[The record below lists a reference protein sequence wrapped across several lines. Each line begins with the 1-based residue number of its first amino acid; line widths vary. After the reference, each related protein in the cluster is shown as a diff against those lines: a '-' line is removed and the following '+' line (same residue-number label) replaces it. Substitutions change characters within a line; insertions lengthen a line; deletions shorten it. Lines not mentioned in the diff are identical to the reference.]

1 MKPNNLHISTSPR
14 LIAILCALCL
24 AAPLRETR
32 AASTPTVPTLS
43 ELAESL
49 SQLTTQ
55 NSQLSTSLAAYRAE
69 NTQLLEEMA
78 ALNVR
83 FGVCSN
89 AISMIESKC
98 ETDPTWRAA
107 YHQGLAA
114 QTICTNEF
122 GIIYRVEGAS
132 FSGTFENGKIV
143 SGTAKELSKEEADA
157 QREALSS
164 AQSAQ

>member
-1 MKPNNLHISTSPR
+1 
-14 LIAILCALCL
+14 
-24 AAPLRETR
+24 
-32 AASTPTVPTLS
+32 
-43 ELAESL
+43 
-49 SQLTTQ
+49 
-55 NSQLSTSLAAYRAE
+55 
-69 NTQLLEEMA
+69 MA

-122 GIIYRVEGAS
+122 GIIYRVDIFNDGYVYADYRSHTPDAPDPEA
-132 FSGTFENGKIV
+132 
-143 SGTAKELSKEEADA
+143 EEK
-157 QREALSS
+157 
-164 AQSAQ
+164 